1 MLHPVSVPKER
12 DPLSVQYDSWARR
25 VLAEMQ
31 ADPYGWHSTRI
42 PSPPGDPV
50 DARGCTRHERAA
62 LRSLYYQLNYS
73 PSVGRWVKNT
83 EWSLQ
88 TSWGERTYAH
98 KFLFF
103 GRGESTRA
111 LYRRIVPG
119 GSASRAVRS
128 KPREAYTLHPELR
141 ADALNL

>member
-1 MLHPVSVPKER
+1 MPRRER
-12 DPLSVQYDSWARR
+12 DPLSVRYDGWARGR
-25 VLAEMQ
+25 LAEMM
-31 ADPYGWHSTRI
+31 ADPYGWHVSRI
-42 PSPPGDPV
+42 PSPAGDPV
-50 DARGCTRHERAA
+50 DERGCTRHERAA
-62 LRSLYYQLNYS
+62 LRSIYYQLNYS
-73 PSVGRWVKNT
+73 PSAGRWVKNT

-88 TSWGERTYAH
+88 TAWGDREYARGR
-98 KFLFF
+98 FFF

-141 ADALNL
+141 ADALGLP